1 VFLYTAFCKSFLQN
15 TKEIVL
21 ETFFRKNPAL
31 VMVMARYIIL
41 FHSEF
46 GDKIQ
51 LSDYVIL
58 IQK

>member
-1 VFLYTAFCKSFLQN
+1 LQN